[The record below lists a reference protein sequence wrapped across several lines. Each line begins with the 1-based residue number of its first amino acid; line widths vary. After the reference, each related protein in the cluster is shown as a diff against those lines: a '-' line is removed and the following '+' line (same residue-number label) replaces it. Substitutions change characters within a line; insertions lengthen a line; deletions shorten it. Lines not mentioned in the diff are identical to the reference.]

1 MAYMDDLLREL
12 EARGATGKIYNA
24 GSSSS
29 QKTSSTQKKKK
40 KEYTEELLDIL
51 SQRAIE
57 TGNTLELPTYGTIGM
72 DTFKAK
78 DDDIAPIKT
87 VTKVEQDDSLLD
99 FFQKGALGE
108 IDLRKNFRDG
118 YQFGDVLKTGGHVAG
133 QVGKA
138 ILGTAGDVGL
148 GVVKGFASAAEG
160 IADLASYGIAAGL
173 DALGKDASASTWRE
187 NASENTVEEWT
198 EGADEYLNRYSVAG
212 RTTDAIAQGV
222 GQIGSIIVT
231 GGLGKAAGLG
241 NAAVTALTTGS
252 MGLSGMGSGMGEAYR
267 AGATDEEAAT
277 YGLIAGASDALT
289 ELLFGGLGKAVGA
302 VGLSK
307 GLSSADDMLA
317 QKVSSLF
324 TNQIAKNF
332 AEYGIKA
339 GAEGFEEV
347 LAGTAQ
353 AIGKKITYM
362 DEEELS
368 TILKDEN
375 LLEQFVVGAA
385 ASGLMQSGMIPGTQ
399 EGSLKEANAEGRD
412 FITGLNANEQSV
424 IDKEVEKRIA
434 AQEEKGGKKLTK
446 KEISTIEKTV
456 QEDMGKGFI
465 SIDTIE
471 EVLGG
476 ETYSNYKKLVDAEE
490 KMQAEYDALGK
501 KEHYTLADDARYK
514 ELGERLKY
522 VREKGAR
529 SEMKKR
535 LDEQVSSMVEGSRL
549 SESFAER
556 SRRGQAFEADLEQ
569 YDEKQR
575 AIVQKAVESGIL
587 NNTRRTHEF
596 VDMVARIAADKGVAF
611 DFTNNAKLKESGFA
625 VEGKTVNGFV
635 TKDGITV
642 NIQSAKSLNSVVG
655 HEITH
660 VLEGTELYTELQKAV
675 FQYAESKKD
684 LAGRRGTM
692 TALYQNIE
700 GADIDAELTADL
712 VGDYLFTDSDFIS
725 RLSTEN
731 RNVFQKIY
739 DEVKYLLKV
748 ATAGSKEAR
757 QLEQVKRAFEK
768 AYREGGNNK
777 TAEDS
782 GRTYSVTETTD
793 GRIAAVVDNDILASI
808 DTTSWDNTKKEAA
821 KKAASEAL
829 KQFSGGIV
837 VDGITR
843 KVNRV
848 SRNEYTRSNY
858 TESLYNHAP
867 DVFADKMR
875 AAEVADDIVV
885 AATNWTR
892 DGGLK
897 HPRTDNIVDFDHG
910 TTLIVSGD
918 AKYTAEVVVGI
929 TDKGEAV
936 FYDVVDLKPATFD
949 TKKAEPP
956 TTATTQD
963 AIGSIH
969 GDSADGTVPQ
979 NGGDVKYSLV
989 EDQETIDF
997 LENQEHITVYKA
1009 MALIDGKLYPPMAS
1023 QTYVEEEYT
1032 TKSGEK
1038 KTRRVRKLKNPSVL
1052 GRWQQAEERVD
1063 IAEKSYDPKKG
1074 YSSFDLLKSNGK
1086 TTGGVAYN
1094 PYEHTSNIVLNDQFS
1109 EAYQRPELVTVEYEI
1124 PVSELTSGYKAQYAK
1139 DPVGLT
1145 DWKAGG
1151 VAQKLQHGHRD
1162 VYLTRWSKPVRVLSD
1177 AEVAQKYKEILDKEE
1192 GISVPWNVVTQSL
1205 REELEK
1211 IGVPIDYSDI
1221 KAGSTVRSFEAAVR
1235 GDYEKPKKAKKAAK
1249 YSLASD
1255 SEGRQLS
1262 AEQREYFKDSKVVD
1276 QNGNLKVLYHGTP
1289 NGNFTVFRDG
1299 SYFTDN
1305 RAYAERYQSPSASSI
1320 STGKSAT
1327 APKVFEVYLDIKK
1340 PFDLSDA
1347 EARRIYIEE
1356 YIKGGNAMGINPYL
1370 SDAEYAKIETID
1382 WTEGEDLRDFL
1393 MENGYDYDG
1402 LVLDEGADGG
1412 YGEAVQY
1419 RGKSYVV
1426 FSSEQVK
1433 SVDNAK
1439 PTADPDIRYSLASTV
1454 KYDGLNEADKASA
1467 QKVIRSLRT
1476 QDMGA
1481 EYGFKSYGTYTQER
1495 MEREINTSSSRTA
1508 MDYAKSY
1515 IAWVDPADF
1524 IYATT
1529 VSEQGRERIKEEA
1542 GTLDIERLRSETQPI
1557 HLTVDFETGQI
1568 VGHEGRHRMLALQ
1581 DAGVERVAVIIDAW
1595 NDDRHHTKPVDFMR
1609 LEGQRFS
1616 DYQKGVGFYLHDL
1629 LPLSKRYADTARD
1642 LFTTKP
1648 KKGVQFSLSEEI
1660 EPTDRLVA
1668 VHNKSVRGLQ
1678 RMLDRG
1684 GVPFASIAIKK
1695 AGASHEGFGE
1705 VSIVFPRSTIDPEGN
1720 RWNKLYSNDA
1730 WTPTEPHTEY
1740 DVGDTYKY
1748 KKLFENMLGS
1758 DIYSALRGASY
1769 LDSDALERELGSSG
1783 GDVFEAVKRLGV
1795 VKYGYLQS
1803 IGQRPEMTTKQ
1814 KSLDGFGRYK
1824 NDQLMAVFEA
1834 LDGETIRSATYDSED
1849 VLQQI
1854 ADTLNEQF
1862 MQQLPNDDSV
1872 FKSFKKKPLYT
1883 ADKINIVAIQD
1894 AYEAWE
1900 AAGRTIPTE
1909 PDTYALENAMRDN
1922 RELEEDEGYRRWV
1935 EDVFD
1940 GLIKDSG
1947 IPNGRD
1953 YYTPS
1958 GNRRSFKQLHV
1969 PATLE
1974 NIVQQMRKENET
1986 GIGSLGSINLRGAA
2000 TKTYATVEEMRADSG
2015 KLLGTRIDDDVYD
2028 GYMDGFHARLNE
2040 LKLKAAKG
2048 DSWSSRDTAEQVL
2061 LEAVRDAK
2069 TKASMASKLRK
2080 EAQWINYEP
2089 ALVDELWQLKQ
2100 DVQNMP
2106 APYFEAKPRRIVT
2119 TNEAAAYIVPDN
2131 APASLFAKLDEMGLA
2146 YKTYKAGDEADR
2158 LAQLNSVLDE
2168 QPDLRF
2174 SLSAEG
2180 AEQRAFGNYNVY
2192 GSDVALEEDIAPVRQ
2207 NIAPATVSKNATV
2220 ADIAPVRKDIGP
2232 VAVANNAT
2240 TTDAAVYEE
2249 PLEEESPYAELDRL
2263 TEQAE
2268 ALEQRMYAA
2277 MDAGDNEAAMEIN
2290 ADLVDAAV
2298 RINELEQQ
2306 LDADVQDRLGSI
2318 EDADAPIVRD
2328 APYSESTDTVTLPRK
2343 TVQSITKEAR
2353 ETLGFSTRRSAEMR
2367 ELVVKFSQ
2375 GEIDSEMLYDEI
2387 ADRFGTYT
2395 ETDSDADVAEVKREL
2410 RDTPINVSNEI
2421 KSSFADYTAS
2431 VMRPNFGKIRF
2442 SKAKEAGGVDMV
2454 YDELSDK
2461 FPGFFP
2467 KTIIQPAD
2475 QLQRII
2481 EVANMDANTEQT
2493 HELDQAMLESVT
2505 DNIVRRV
2512 NEYRQEQRRM
2522 LSEENS
2528 FAAFNSLMADADRYA
2543 PVLEEDI
2550 APVRADVAAE
2560 PAAPVEEPAVE
2571 NTANQPIKTVKER
2584 LAAKL
2589 HNLQTELAEN
2599 QRLREESRVSYD
2611 EEIARLQ
2618 ADYYGRRDKNTKAA
2632 NNILRRI
2639 ERLRRIQSDIDA
2651 DYEKRINE
2659 LAERTA
2665 IASEEARTGES
2676 TEAQG
2681 AMRRELHARIMENI
2695 RARFA
2700 ERGFDFDEVLKKAKN
2715 LSTLATVD
2723 NTPQRVMEK
2732 ALGYKEGQTLAD
2744 LTVNQVAQHE
2754 TEGIRWLSSYTDRKT
2769 GLLAQISKQYG
2780 IKPGSKESAAAQMY
2794 AEGFYVAE
2802 NDDVIEYGDRE
2813 LAKDFPDAKVQ
2824 ANIKGLARDPRI
2836 RQIYDATLAMINE
2849 SRARNA
2855 YPEIQK
2861 LDNYFL
2867 HFRAMDDTF
2876 SRMGIPFNPND
2887 IKAKDLPTDLN
2898 GVTAD
2903 LKPGQP
2909 YFASAM
2915 HRKGKRTSF
2924 DLLGGLEKYLTSAK
2938 GQIYHIDDIQTLRAL
2953 RNHIAETYGQAHGL
2967 DGLDIMTEEEA
2978 AAQIEQ
2984 VYDAHLSTFAKFLNE
2999 EANVIAG
3006 KTALIDRGLE
3016 GIIGRRGMT
3025 FFDTLNRQVGANMVG
3040 FNVSSSLT
3048 NFIAPVQAFAKTNK
3062 AAFVKGFAQ
3071 TVANRIGSITGKT
3084 DGFAENNPTM
3094 IRRKGADQFYRTPW
3108 QKAGDLGYALM
3119 GAVDSISTEIIVRSK
3134 YNELVSKGM
3143 SAEQA
3148 VIEADKWTSR
3158 LMGDRS
3164 LGQQPQL
3171 YNSKMLGLIT
3181 KFQLE
3186 VRNQLDSQ
3194 FYDTIQEAKVSAEDI
3209 QNKQARNAK
3218 VAAQVTSTFVQLA
3231 VVQHLFGK
3239 AFEAVAGYNPAFD
3252 IIEAIMKA
3260 FGWDDEEESEDT
3272 VLDNLGQGFMSL
3284 LEDMPYSSVA
3294 TGGRIPISSALP
3306 VAQLIKGKDQYGN
3319 EKSRLETVAETA
3331 PYWLLPG
3338 GYGQIKKT
3346 VQGLGMFDEDL
3357 PIAGSYTDSGNL
3369 RYPVEDTPL
3378 NRAQAAI
3385 FGQYASSNARDYF
3398 DNERQSLKKNQIQE
3412 LVDVDIPI
3420 REYWDYRE
3428 GLNDQE
3434 TLADKFDYIAGLDL
3448 PIDKKNILINNVV
3461 DRKEAVD
3468 LTDYDDY
3475 ANYEEF
3481 DFAVKNPEKY
3491 DFLQSVGVSVAEYQ
3505 SFDDDTKD
3513 AYNWAYENPD
3523 KYTLSRAVTD
3533 DVAVYRQYTK
3543 ALNDIKAD
3551 KNAEGKSISGS
3562 RKAKVID
3569 YLNGMDADYYTKII
3583 LFKMEYNADDTYNR
3597 EIIEYLNSRND
3608 ISFEEEVTILKE
3620 LGFTVTADGTVRW

>member
-1 MAYMDDLLREL
+1 MAYLDDLLKEL

-78 DDDIAPIKT
+78 DDDIAPIKP

-99 FFQKGALGE
+99 LFQKGAFGE

-148 GVVKGFASAAEG
+148 GVAKGFASAAEG

-173 DALGKDASASTWRE
+173 DALGKDASASTWRK

-198 EGADEYLNRYSVAG
+198 EGADKFLNRYSVAG

-267 AGATDEEAAT
+267 GGATDEEAAT

-317 QKVSSLF
+317 KKVSNLF

-368 TILKDEN
+368 AILKDEN

-385 ASGLMQSGMIPGTQ
+385 ASGLIQSGMIPGTQ

-434 AQEEKGGKKLTK
+434 AQEEKSGKKLTK
-446 KEISTIEKTV
+446 KEISAIEKTV

-490 KMQAEYDALGK
+490 KMQREYDELGK
-501 KEHYTLADDARYK
+501 KEHYTLADDTRYR

-522 VREKGAR
+522 VREKGAKNELR
-529 SEMKKR
+529 KR
-535 LDEQVSSMVEGSRL
+535 LDEQVSSMVKDSRL

-556 SRRGQAFEADLEQ
+556 SRRGQKFEADVSQ
-569 YDEKQR
+569 YSEKQR

-660 VLEGTELYTELQKAV
+660 VLEGTELYAEMQKAV
-675 FQYAESKKD
+675 FQYAETKGD
-684 LAGRRGTM
+684 VADRR
-692 TALYQNIE
+692 AVLEKLYKGVE
-700 GADIDAELTADL
+700 GANIDAELTADL
-712 VGDYLFTDSDFIS
+712 VGDYLFTDSDFI
-725 RLSTEN
+725 RNLSAN
-731 RNVFQKIY
+731 HRNVFQKIY

-757 QLEQVKRAFEK
+757 ELEKVKRAFEK
-768 AYREGGNNK
+768 AYRDGG
-777 TAEDS
+777 
-782 GRTYSVTETTD
+782 
-793 GRIAAVVDNDILASI
+793 
-808 DTTSWDNTKKEAA
+808 
-821 KKAASEAL
+821 KKAAE
-829 KQFSGGIV
+829 
-837 VDGITR
+837 
-843 KVNRV
+843 
-848 SRNEYTRSNY
+848 
-858 TESLYNHAP
+858 
-867 DVFADKMR
+867 
-875 AAEVADDIVV
+875 
-885 AATNWTR
+885 
-892 DGGLK
+892 DGG
-897 HPRTDNIVDFDHG
+897 
-910 TTLIVSGD
+910 
-918 AKYTAEVVVGI
+918 
-929 TDKGEAV
+929 
-936 FYDVVDLKPATFD
+936 
-949 TKKAEPP
+949 
-956 TTATTQD
+956 TQ
-963 AIGSIH
+963 
-969 GDSADGTVPQ
+969 
-979 NGGDVKYSLV
+979 YS
-989 EDQETIDF
+989 
-997 LENQEHITVYKA
+997 
-1009 MALIDGKLYPPMAS
+1009 
-1023 QTYVEEEYT
+1023 
-1032 TKSGEK
+1032 
-1038 KTRRVRKLKNPSVL
+1038 
-1052 GRWQQAEERVD
+1052 
-1063 IAEKSYDPKKG
+1063 
-1074 YSSFDLLKSNGK
+1074 
-1086 TTGGVAYN
+1086 
-1094 PYEHTSNIVLNDQFS
+1094 
-1109 EAYQRPELVTVEYEI
+1109 LVTVESVQPKSEAWHRGASTDEVRAAHPTLYAVDETATEERNPTQVKGTVSSYRKVYSALQAEGFDGTVLDASSGLGYGTKAGIEEFGFDVEDIEPYPDKNYHPKHTDYSALNKKYDVIISNAVLNVLPQDQRDALVVKMGELLNEGGRMFINVRGKDVLNASGKIAIDEAGMEYFI
-1124 PVSELTSGYKAQYAK
+1124 PRTAKTGSYQKGFTKPELIAYLEDALGDGFTVTSGSKVFGGSTPTAIVTK
-1139 DPVGLT
+1139 
-1145 DWKAGG
+1145 KGG
-1151 VAQKLQHGHRD
+1151 V
-1162 VYLTRWSKPVRVLSD
+1162 
-1177 AEVAQKYKEILDKEE
+1177 
-1192 GISVPWNVVTQSL
+1192 
-1205 REELEK
+1205 
-1211 IGVPIDYSDI
+1211 
-1221 KAGSTVRSFEAAVR
+1221 
-1235 GDYEKPKKAKKAAK
+1235 K

-1255 SEGRQLS
+1255 SEGRELS

-1276 QNGNLKVLYHGTP
+1276 DEGHLKVMYHGTQD
-1289 NGNFTVFRDG
+1289 GGFHEFSGDYSDDAISFFFTDSNDVAASYSGSAETYAARTLHTADDLNKLFAEVGATEYTATEEDGAFRLLEDGDEVAESDSAEGLYEEFRDWTGLG
-1299 SYFTDN
+1299 SGSVNYQAYLNLVNPLVIDADGGDWHSLPSVD
-1305 RAYAERYQSPSASSI
+1305 RAADKY
-1320 STGKSAT
+1320 
-1327 APKVFEVYLDIKK
+1327 
-1340 PFDLSDA
+1340 
-1347 EARRIYIEE
+1347 E
-1356 YIKGGNAMGINPYL
+1356 YIKIVEVLDKGVRIEYSMVGDPAPVTEVVDLYDKFEDNLADTLSNMAPGEVVEGAYANPATTRDY
-1370 SDAEYAKIETID
+1370 AQYAKEH
-1382 WTEGEDLRDFL
+1382 
-1393 MENGYDYDG
+1393 GYDGVIFKNIYDI
-1402 LVLDEGADGG
+1402 GG
-1412 YGEAVQY
+1412 YGSNGATESTVAIA
-1419 RGKSYVV
+1419 
-1426 FSSEQVK
+1426 FSSDQIK
-1433 SVDNAK
+1433 SVANAH
-1439 PTADPDIRYSLASTV
+1439 PTADPDIR
-1454 KYDGLNEADKASA
+1454 N
-1467 QKVIRSLRT
+1467 
-1476 QDMGA
+1476 
-1481 EYGFKSYGTYTQER
+1481 
-1495 MEREINTSSSRTA
+1495 
-1508 MDYAKSY
+1508 
-1515 IAWVDPADF
+1515 
-1524 IYATT
+1524 
-1529 VSEQGRERIKEEA
+1529 
-1542 GTLDIERLRSETQPI
+1542 
-1557 HLTVDFETGQI
+1557 
-1568 VGHEGRHRMLALQ
+1568 
-1581 DAGVERVAVIIDAW
+1581 
-1595 NDDRHHTKPVDFMR
+1595 
-1609 LEGQRFS
+1609 
-1616 DYQKGVGFYLHDL
+1616 
-1629 LPLSKRYADTARD
+1629 
-1642 LFTTKP
+1642 
-1648 KKGVQFSLSEEI
+1648 
-1660 EPTDRLVA
+1660 
-1668 VHNKSVRGLQ
+1668 
-1678 RMLDRG
+1678 
-1684 GVPFASIAIKK
+1684 
-1695 AGASHEGFGE
+1695 
-1705 VSIVFPRSTIDPEGN
+1705 
-1720 RWNKLYSNDA
+1720 
-1730 WTPTEPHTEY
+1730 
-1740 DVGDTYKY
+1740 
-1748 KKLFENMLGS
+1748 
-1758 DIYSALRGASY
+1758 
-1769 LDSDALERELGSSG
+1769 
-1783 GDVFEAVKRLGV
+1783 
-1795 VKYGYLQS
+1795 
-1803 IGQRPEMTTKQ
+1803 
-1814 KSLDGFGRYK
+1814 
-1824 NDQLMAVFEA
+1824 
-1834 LDGETIRSATYDSED
+1834 
-1849 VLQQI
+1849 
-1854 ADTLNEQF
+1854 
-1862 MQQLPNDDSV
+1862 
-1872 FKSFKKKPLYT
+1872 
-1883 ADKINIVAIQD
+1883 
-1894 AYEAWE
+1894 
-1900 AAGRTIPTE
+1900 
-1909 PDTYALENAMRDN
+1909 
-1922 RELEEDEGYRRWV
+1922 
-1935 EDVFD
+1935 
-1940 GLIKDSG
+1940 
-1947 IPNGRD
+1947 
-1953 YYTPS
+1953 
-1958 GNRRSFKQLHV
+1958 
-1969 PATLE
+1969 
-1974 NIVQQMRKENET
+1974 
-1986 GIGSLGSINLRGAA
+1986 
-2000 TKTYATVEEMRADSG
+2000 
-2015 KLLGTRIDDDVYD
+2015 
-2028 GYMDGFHARLNE
+2028 
-2040 LKLKAAKG
+2040 
-2048 DSWSSRDTAEQVL
+2048 
-2061 LEAVRDAK
+2061 
-2069 TKASMASKLRK
+2069 
-2080 EAQWINYEP
+2080 
-2089 ALVDELWQLKQ
+2089 
-2100 DVQNMP
+2100 
-2106 APYFEAKPRRIVT
+2106 
-2119 TNEAAAYIVPDN
+2119 
-2131 APASLFAKLDEMGLA
+2131 
-2146 YKTYKAGDEADR
+2146 
-2158 LAQLNSVLDE
+2158 
-2168 QPDLRF
+2168 
-2174 SLSAEG
+2174 SLSARG
-2180 AEQRAFGNYNVY
+2180 AQQRTFGNYNVR
-2192 GSDVALEEDIAPVRQ
+2192 GEDLALEGAEDIAPVRQ
-2207 NIAPATVSKNATV
+2207 DIAPATVSKNATV
-2220 ADIAPVRKDIGP
+2220 QE
-2232 VAVANNAT
+2232 
-2240 TTDAAVYEE
+2240 AAYEE

-2268 ALEQRMYAA
+2268 ELEQRMYAA
-2277 MDAGDNEAAMEIN
+2277 MDAGDNEAAMNIN

-2298 RINELEQQ
+2298 RITELEQQ
-2306 LDADVQDRLGSI
+2306 LDADTQERLASI
-2318 EDADAPIVRD
+2318 EDADAPSVRD
-2328 APYSESTDTVTLPRK
+2328 APYSESTDTVTLPKKMVQEIARDARK
-2343 TVQSITKEAR
+2343 S
-2353 ETLGFSTRRSAEMR
+2353 LGFSPKKVAKMR
-2367 ELVVKFSQ
+2367 ELVEKFSQ
-2375 GEIDSEMLYDEI
+2375 GEIDSETLYDEI
-2387 ADRFGTYT
+2387 AYEFRTYT
-2395 ETDSDADVAEVKREL
+2395 ESIRNEEVTEVKKWL
-2410 RDTPINVSNEI
+2410 RSARVNVSDEI
-2421 KSSFADYTAS
+2421 KSNFPDYTS
-2431 VMRPNFGKIRF
+2431 SIMRPNSRKIIF
-2442 SKAKEAGGVDMV
+2442 AKDGADVDIL
-2454 YDELSDK
+2454 YAELNDL

-2467 KTIIQPAD
+2467 ADIIQPAD

-2481 EVANMDANTEQT
+2481 EVANMDINLEESREIDGQ
-2493 HELDQAMLESVT
+2493 MLEAVT
-2505 DNIVRRV
+2505 DDIVRRV
-2512 NEYRQEQRRM
+2512 NEYRQQQRLKMSEQ
-2522 LSEENS
+2522 NA

-2560 PAAPVEEPAVE
+2560 PAAPVEEPAAE

-2589 HNLQTELAEN
+2589 HNLEAELTAMT
-2599 QRLREESRVSYD
+2599 RLREESRVSYD

-2618 ADYYGRRDKNTKAA
+2618 TDYYERQNKNTKAA
-2632 NNILRRI
+2632 NNLLRRM

-2651 DYEKRINE
+2651 DYEKRIND
-2659 LAERTA
+2659 LERQA
-2665 IASEEARTGES
+2665 VKAREEARTGES
-2676 TEAQG
+2676 TEEQG
-2681 AMRRELHARIMENI
+2681 AMRRELHASILENI
-2695 RARFA
+2695 RARMA
-2700 ERGFDFDEVLKKAKN
+2700 ERGIDFDEMLRNAKD

-2732 ALGYKEGQTLAD
+2732 ALGYKAGQALAD

-2794 AEGFYVAE
+2794 AEGFYVAD
-2802 NDDVIEYGDRE
+2802 NDDIIEYGDRE
-2813 LAKDFPDAKVQ
+2813 LAKDFPDARVQ

-2876 SRMGIPFNPND
+2876 SRLGIPFNPND
-2887 IKAKDLPTDLN
+2887 IRAKDLPTDLN

-2967 DGLDIMTEEEA
+2967 DGLDTMTEEEA

-3071 TVANRIGSITGKT
+3071 TVANRIGSITGKG

-3094 IRRKGADQFYRTPW
+3094 IRRKGADRFYRTPW
-3108 QKAGDLGYALM
+3108 QKAGDIGYSLM
-3119 GAVDSISTEIIVRSK
+3119 GAVDSLSTEIIVRSK

-3164 LGQQPQL
+3164 LGQMPQL
-3171 YNSKMLGLIT
+3171 YNSKMAGLVT

-3209 QNKQARNAK
+3209 QNKLKRNAK

-3252 IIEAIMKA
+3252 IIEAIIKA
-3260 FGWDDEEESEDT
+3260 FGWDDEEENEDT
-3272 VLDNLGQGFMSL
+3272 VLDNLGQGLMSL
-3284 LEDMPYSSVA
+3284 AEDMPYSSVL
-3294 TGGRIPISSALP
+3294 TGTGRIPISAALP
-3306 VAQLIKGKDQYGN
+3306 IGQFVKGEDKYGN
-3319 EKSRLETVAETA
+3319 EKSRWETLAETA
-3331 PYWLLPG
+3331 PYYLLPG

-3346 VQGLGMFDEDL
+3346 TQGLGMFDEDL

-3468 LTDYDDY
+3468 LADYDDY

-3523 KYTLSRAVTD
+3523 KYMLSRAVTD

-3551 KNAEGKSISGS
+3551 KDADGKSINGS
-3562 RKAKVID
+3562 RKTKVLN
-3569 YLNGMDADYYTKII
+3569 YLNNLDADYYTKII

-3597 EIIEYLNSRND
+3597 EIIEYLNSRSD
-3608 ISFEEEVTILKE
+3608 ISFEEEVTILRE
-3620 LGFTVTADGTVRW
+3620 LGFTVTTDGTVRW